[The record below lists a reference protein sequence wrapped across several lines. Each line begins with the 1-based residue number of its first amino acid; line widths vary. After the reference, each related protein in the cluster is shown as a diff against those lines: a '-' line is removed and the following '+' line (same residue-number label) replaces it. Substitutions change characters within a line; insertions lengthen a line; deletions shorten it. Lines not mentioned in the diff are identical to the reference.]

1 VLAVL
6 GAARGVKLARMSGS
20 GATCF
25 GLFADCHAAARAAR
39 VIRRDHPSWWVR
51 PTALR

>member
-1 VLAVL
+1 MPAA
-6 GAARGVKLARMSGS
+6 GALILLMRHGREPAEIIDGPAGE
-20 GATCF
+20 T
-25 GLFADCHAAARAAR
+25 RAAR